1 MKQNKKLL
9 LALGAVVALMALFAG
24 VYAFTRPDAA
34 AGDKTIVVEVVHK
47 DTSAKTFIYETDEE
61 FLGAVLL
68 EEGLVKG
75 DAGQY
80 GLYITEVD
88 GEVADYNVD
97 KGYWALYE
105 EEEFATQGADTTPIQ
120 DGDRFRL
127 VYTVG

>member
-1 MKQNKKLL
+1 MKKNKKLL
-9 LALGAVVALMALFAG
+9 LAAAAVVALIAVFIG
-24 VYAFTRPDAA
+24 VYTMTRPDTS
-34 AGDKTIVVEVVHK
+34 AGSKAFSVEVVHK
-47 DTSAKTFIYETDEE
+47 DASSKTFTYKTDEE
-61 FLGAVLL
+61 YLGTVLL

-75 DAGQY
+75 DVGQY

-105 EEEFATQGADTTPIQ
+105 GDEYAVQGADTTPIE
-120 DGDRFRL
+120 DGDRFKL